1 MFPNACLLP
10 QQALRVLAVHLCYR
24 NELVEDPALF
34 QTAAPRVSA
43 RYGCH
48 KFVPCRHAHLP
59 HIRLC
64 PLTPKRSKS
73 DEATGLYS
81 AAFQARQCA
90 LLKWSLASLAAA
102 YVLTVVGLAAFQR
115 RLQYFPDRRLT
126 ELALGGRPAA
136 NFARRMMLPVSN
148 DTLLRVVRRR
158 ASLPSE
164 PLAVIGIDDWAWRR
178 NHRYGTI
185 VCDLERRRT
194 VTLLPDREQATAQA
208 WLAGHPDVTVVA
220 RDRGGG

>member
-1 MFPNACLLP
+1 MLAWIALS

-59 HIRLC
+59 YIRLC

-81 AAFQARQCA
+81 AAFQARQCGLA
-90 LLKWSLASLAAA
+90 KTCMKLKLSFDEFVGARLGIPGPKIPPLASLI
-102 YVLTVVGLAAFQR
+102 
-115 RLQYFPDRRLT
+115 
-126 ELALGGRPAA
+126 RPA
-136 NFARRMMLPVSN
+136 PV
-148 DTLLRVVRRR
+148 
-158 ASLPSE
+158 
-164 PLAVIGIDDWAWRR
+164 
-178 NHRYGTI
+178 
-185 VCDLERRRT
+185 
-194 VTLLPDREQATAQA
+194 
-208 WLAGHPDVTVVA
+208 
-220 RDRGGG
+220 

>member
-1 MFPNACLLP
+1 MAMPLHRLDENRHKRLEPFAADPIGRLPNQDQRLTRRFVINPASWARSRSLAWIALP

-90 LLKWSLASLAAA
+90 VTKISLALLSRRDNHLLAATA
-102 YVLTVVGLAAFQR
+102 KLTIQLAA
-115 RLQYFPDRRLT
+115 T
-126 ELALGGRPAA
+126 
-136 NFARRMMLPVSN
+136 
-148 DTLLRVVRRR
+148 
-158 ASLPSE
+158 LPS
-164 PLAVIGIDDWAWRR
+164 
-178 NHRYGTI
+178 
-185 VCDLERRRT
+185 
-194 VTLLPDREQATAQA
+194 
-208 WLAGHPDVTVVA
+208 
-220 RDRGGG
+220 

>member
-1 MFPNACLLP
+1 M
-10 QQALRVLAVHLCYR
+10 LAVHLCYR

-81 AAFQARQCA
+81 ATFQARQCVLDIDTTVKPLYGHQEGAVVGYNPKKPGRPSHSYHTYSMAGARLVFDVDVVAGNEHTSKHFAPGLWA
-90 LLKWSLASLAAA
+90 LLDRIPRDLWPALLRGDCGFGNEPIMREAEQR
-102 YVLTVVGLAAFQR
+102 GLAYLFK
-115 RLQYFPDRRLT
+115 LRLT
-126 ELALGGRPAA
+126 ANVKRMIERPEDQ
-136 NFARRMMLPVSN
+136 R
-148 DTLLRVVRRR
+148 
-158 ASLPSE
+158 
-164 PLAVIGIDDWAWRR
+164 
-178 NHRYGTI
+178 
-185 VCDLERRRT
+185 
-194 VTLLPDREQATAQA
+194 
-208 WLAGHPDVTVVA
+208 
-220 RDRGGG
+220 

>member
-1 MFPNACLLP
+1 MAMPLHRLDKNRHKRLEPFAADPIGRLPNQDQRLTHRFVINPASWARSRSLAWIALP

-90 LLKWSLASLAAA
+90 P
-102 YVLTVVGLAAFQR
+102 QPRPECR
-115 RLQYFPDRRLT
+115 RDHDGDRRDPRIV
-126 ELALGGRPAA
+126 AI
-136 NFARRMMLPVSN
+136 
-148 DTLLRVVRRR
+148 
-158 ASLPSE
+158 E
-164 PLAVIGIDDWAWRR
+164 PRLD
-178 NHRYGTI
+178 
-185 VCDLERRRT
+185 C
-194 VTLLPDREQATAQA
+194 LPDDGFAKK
-208 WLAGHPDVTVVA
+208 
-220 RDRGGG
+220 